1 MAFTNFYA
9 RVRIFFIGFCI
20 LAFPSCKTA
29 IRSKNSDSNSAKIMS
44 NSIVSPNYVF
54 DYFYSTL
61 NKSSNLAKD
70 SAERSDAVL
79 FGKELLATYQRYTV
93 NDSLCNEIGSNI
105 QHWLKDGY
113 NIQIQVIG
121 GNWCSDTREGIP
133 KLVKILDKLNFKS
146 SSSLDVIYLPVNRDK
161 QFIEQNR
168 GEFQDYIQ
176 DNKKDNVTRVPWVK
190 IVVFKP
196 TAKPVT
202 VIDGSD
208 GSVNTFVGKSDVV
221 VLGEIIEVAY
231 PSWESSILNIVRLR

>member
-1 MAFTNFYA
+1 MVLKNNYA
-9 RVRIFFIGFCI
+9 TVRIFCIGFCV
-20 LAFPSCKTA
+20 LAFSSCK
-29 IRSKNSDSNSAKIMS
+29 INIGSKNSDSTKAKIMS

-54 DYFYSTL
+54 DYFFSEL

-70 SAERSDAVL
+70 SSERSDAAL

-113 NIQIQVIG
+113 NVQIQVIG

-146 SSSLDVIYLPVNRDK
+146 GSSLDVIYLPVNRDK

-190 IVVFKP
+190 FVVFKP
-196 TAKPVT
+196 TAQPVT
-202 VIDGSD
+202 VIDKSD
-208 GSVNTFVGKSDVV
+208 GSVNTFVGKSDSI
-221 VLGEIIEVAY
+221 VLGEIIEIAY